1 MVGSQVMQGITLSRG
16 GWRLQ
21 AERRRKINCVFS
33 RHNEIDMICANQF
46 DKEINF
52 YEIKRN
58 RKMRGGADGRY
69 CEETVKRLLLGL
81 VRTKNFL

>member
-1 MVGSQVMQGITLSRG
+1 
-16 GWRLQ
+16 
-21 AERRRKINCVFS
+21 
-33 RHNEIDMICANQF
+33 MICANQF

-58 RKMRGGADGRY
+58 RKMRGGVGSGDCGDR
-69 CEETVKRLLLGL
+69 EENVKRLLMEL